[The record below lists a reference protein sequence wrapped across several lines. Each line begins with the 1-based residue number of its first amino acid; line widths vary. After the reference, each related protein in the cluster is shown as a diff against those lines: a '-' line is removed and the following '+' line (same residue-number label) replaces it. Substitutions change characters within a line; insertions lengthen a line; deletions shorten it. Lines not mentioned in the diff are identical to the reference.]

1 METPI
6 NPRVASESAVDVVI
20 VGATLGKAQG
30 PVGNA
35 LMIHLNQMCKH
46 PVCRVG
52 G

>member
-35 LMIHLNQMCKH
+35 LMIHLTARNIIC
-46 PVCRVG
+46 
-52 G
+52 